1 MKLNPALSPINDDS
15 LKTYLA
21 EKKAPL
27 LVSFWAPWSTSCQI
41 LEQTLNE
48 LAQDYLK
55 RVQIAVLNI
64 DENAHSPAEYGIKSI
79 PHLLLFDQG
88 EIVASFSGAQPKNK
102 LVEILETHLSS

>member
-1 MKLNPALSPINDDS
+1 MKLSSALSSLNDEG

-27 LVSFWAPWSTSCQI
+27 LVSFWAPWSSSWQI

-48 LAQDYLK
+48 LAHDYQK
-55 RVQIAVLNI
+55 RIRFALLNI

-79 PHLLLFDQG
+79 PHLVLFDQG
-88 EIVASFSGAQPKNK
+88 EAVASFSGAQPKNK
-102 LVEILETHLSS
+102 LVEIIESHLSS